1 MLRKLLSNGFEVL
14 AVLSVFALATTPPA
28 RASQLFAFNYSLP
41 GTGLT
46 PMAVSASGFFAT
58 TDLSGGSYTVTGV
71 WGTWNGLAITGVA
84 APGGFGSNDNLLFP
98 AAPLVDSNGLGFTVD
113 GAGDDGAGNVNLF
126 YTGTGY
132 TENSPNVGTGS
143 DFSTAPATPTPV
155 FFNFS
160 YSFPGFGLTP
170 MPVAAGGLLTA
181 FQTDANTYLASAI
194 SGNWNG
200 VSILNLLSP
209 GGFGGNDNFI
219 SPVGD
224 HVSTNGLSYAV
235 NGVGDDGAGNVNVF
249 LVGGGSYTELS
260 PDVGVGKDFSLSQA
274 SNQVP
279 EPASVTLFS
288 TGIFVVLI
296 LVRRRSRA
304 QKRAA

>member
-1 MLRKLLSNGFEVL
+1 
-14 AVLSVFALATTPPA
+14 
-28 RASQLFAFNYSLP
+28 
-41 GTGLT
+41 
-46 PMAVSASGFFAT
+46 MAVSASGFFAT

-71 WGTWNGLAITGVA
+71 WGSWNGVAITGVA

-98 AAPLVDSNGLGFTVD
+98 AAPLVDGNGLGFTVN
-113 GAGDDGAGNVNLF
+113 GVGDDGAGNVNL
-126 YTGTGY
+126 YYNGTGY
-132 TENSPNVGTGS
+132 TENSGDVGTGS
-143 DFSTAPATPTPV
+143 DFSITPVTPTPV

-160 YSFPGFGLTP
+160 YSLPGFGLTP
-170 MPVAAGGLLTA
+170 MDVSASGILTA

-209 GGFGGNDNFI
+209 GTFGGNDNLIF
-219 SPVGD
+219 PVGN

-235 NGVGDDGAGNVNVF
+235 NGAGDDGAGNVNVF
-249 LVGGGSYTELS
+249 LVGGGFYTELS
-260 PDVGVGKDFSLSQA
+260 PDVGVGQDFSLSQV

-279 EPASVTLFS
+279 EPASVTLFC
-288 TGIFVVLI
+288 TGIPVVLF

>member
-1 MLRKLLSNGFEVL
+1 MLRKLFSNGFEVL
-14 AVLSVFALATTPPA
+14 ALLSVLALAVTPPA

-71 WGTWNGLAITGVA
+71 WGTWNGEAITGVA
-84 APGGFGSNDNLLFP
+84 APGGFGSNANLLFP
-98 AAPLVDSNGLGFTVD
+98 AAPLVDGDGLGFTVN
-113 GAGDDGAGNVNLF
+113 GAGDDGAGNVNLH
-126 YTGTGY
+126 YNGTGY
-132 TENSPNVGTGS
+132 TEKSTGVGTGS
-143 DFSTAPATPTPV
+143 DFSITPVTATPV

-160 YSFPGFGLTP
+160 YSLPGLGFTP
-170 MPVAAGGLLTA
+170 MPVSAGGLLTA

-209 GGFGGNDNFI
+209 GGFGGNDNLIF
-219 SPVGD
+219 PVGD
-224 HVSTNGLSYAV
+224 HVSANGLSYVV

-249 LVGGGSYTELS
+249 LVGSGSYTELS
-260 PDVGVGKDFSLSQA
+260 PGVGVGQDFSLSQV
-274 SNQVP
+274 SSQIP
-279 EPASVTLFS
+279 EPASVTLFC
-288 TGIFVVLI
+288 TGIPVVLF

>member
-1 MLRKLLSNGFEVL
+1 MLRKLLSNGFEVAVLVAVL
-14 AVLSVFALATTPPA
+14 AVAATPPA
-28 RASQLFAFNYSLP
+28 QASQLFAFNYSLP

-71 WGTWNGLAITGVA
+71 WGTWNGVAITGVA

-98 AAPLVDSNGLGFTVD
+98 AAPLVDSNGLGFTVN

-126 YTGTGY
+126 YNGTGY
-132 TENSPNVGTGS
+132 TENSGDVGTGS
-143 DFSTAPATPTPV
+143 GFSITPVTPTPV

-160 YSFPGFGLTP
+160 YSLPGFGTAP
-170 MPVAAGGLLTA
+170 MPVSASGILTA

-200 VSILNLLSP
+200 LSILNLLPP
-209 GGFGGNDNFI
+209 GGFGGNDNLIF
-219 SPVGD
+219 PVGN

-235 NGVGDDGAGNVNVF
+235 NGAGDEFGNVNVF
-249 LVGGGSYTELS
+249 LVGAGFYTELS
-260 PDVGVGKDFSLSQA
+260 ADVGVGQDFNLAQ
-274 SNQVP
+274 QTP
-279 EPASVTLFS
+279 EPASITLMY
-288 TGIFVVLI
+288 TGIPVALF
-296 LVRRRSRA
+296 LVRRRRA